1 MTQTQTPDEQ
11 GYLSHA
17 QILVV
22 MSGLM
27 SGMLLAALDQSI
39 VGTALPRITSELGG
53 LDKLSWVVT
62 AYLLT
67 ATASTALWGKLSD
80 IYGRRLVFQIAIS
93 IFLVGSLL
101 CGAAQDIVQLI
112 VFRGFQ
118 GIGGGGLFAI
128 ALAVIGD
135 IVPPRERGRYG
146 GYFGAVFGISSVA
159 GPLLGGFFTD
169 GPGWRWIFF
178 INLPVGIAALV
189 ITTLNLKI

>member
-1 MTQTQTPDEQ
+1 MSSEAPLPSAVAEPAEVDEHT
-11 GYLSHA
+11 YLPHN
-17 QILVV
+17 QIVV
-22 MSGLM
+22 IMVGLM

-39 VGTALPRITSELGG
+39 VSTALPRITSELGG

-67 ATASTALWGKLSD
+67 ATAGTALWGKLSD

-93 IFLVGSLL
+93 IFLIGSLL
-101 CGAAQDIVQLI
+101 CGVAQDLVQLI
-112 VFRGFQ
+112 VFRGIQ

-128 ALAVIGD
+128 AFAVIGD

-159 GPLLGGFFTD
+159 GPLLGGF
-169 GPGWRWIFF
+169 
-178 INLPVGIAALV
+178 
-189 ITTLNLKI
+189 